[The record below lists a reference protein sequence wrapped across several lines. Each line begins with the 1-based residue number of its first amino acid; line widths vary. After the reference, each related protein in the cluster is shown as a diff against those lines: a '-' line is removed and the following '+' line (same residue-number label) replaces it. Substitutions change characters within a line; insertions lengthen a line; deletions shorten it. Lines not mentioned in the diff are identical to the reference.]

1 MYDELIKD
9 KDILGIFNEIDNNND
24 IRISHGL
31 NHILNVVNN
40 VEKICNLLK
49 INDEEKNLLKI
60 AAYLHDIGQ
69 INKEGNHYDNS
80 SDYAKEYLQD
90 KLDETSLN
98 KILNAIK
105 NHHEKEKINELD
117 LFSHILLFSDKIDF
131 TYKRLNPNF
140 INKNNEYILE
150 KDIKDINFNIKD
162 NNFII
167 TISSNIDMDKFKEWS
182 FYPKIIKRCE
192 EFSKKI
198 NKDLIINIEKNNLK
212 NLNN

>member
-80 SDYAKEYLQD
+80 GEFATNYLKD
-90 KLDETSLN
+90 KLDKTSLN
-98 KILNAIK
+98 KIVIAIK

-198 NKDLIINIEKNNLK
+198 NKDLIINIEKK
-212 NLNN
+212 